1 MDFGIMVPACI
12 SCGLRDL
19 TKNYHREAVGDLSEE
34 FKLSAVQVQELMD
47 LGADHDAGT
56 CVYLVPGPDEPPMRV
71 DISSLISSY
80 RARDGT
86 YYHLHPEFVDINKEG
101 NEIILM

>member
-1 MDFGIMVPACI
+1 MGGGLYGFCCPGSAYA

-19 TKNYHREAVGDLSEE
+19 TKTYHREAVGELSEE

-56 CVYLVPGPDEPPMRV
+56 GVYLAPGPDEPPMRV
-71 DISSLISSY
+71 DHFFDHQFVPCPRRYL
-80 RARDGT
+80 
-86 YYHLHPEFVDINKEG
+86 LPPES
-101 NEIILM
+101 